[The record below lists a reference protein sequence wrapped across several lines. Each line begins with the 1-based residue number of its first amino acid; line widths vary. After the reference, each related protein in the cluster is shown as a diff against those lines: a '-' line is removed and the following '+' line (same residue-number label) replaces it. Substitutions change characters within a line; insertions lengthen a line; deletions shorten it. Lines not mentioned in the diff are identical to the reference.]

1 MFANT
6 ELEHIQSALLNLPQ
20 EDKVAFSG
28 LKELNVPEVVL
39 DQQAATSKLFKR
51 IN

>member
-6 ELEHIQSALLNLPQ
+6 ELEHIQTALLNLPQ
-20 EDKVAFSG
+20 EDKVAFTE
-28 LKELNVPEVVL
+28 LKDLKVPEVVL
-39 DQQAATSKLFKR
+39 DQQAATSTPFKR